1 MRRQIDDFGYWYS
14 PCGRSSREQ
23 EQFEQVEARPQGLEK
38 LFCEIWAVPFSPSLD
53 DFSGRQASAGFLEKL
68 ENAYI
73 EMKTTPPNTPQ
84 RVLEG
89 MRYFISNISTY
100 RYFLAGCNELERS
113 ITPSQSDLDRVA
125 GILGQP
131 PEKMVTNPFSRVGP
145 PQIRLSETRIR
156 FANALELAE
165 CGLLPLIAERNSSL
179 GKQKQESSRLIYE
192 WKVRAGLSKC
202 LELQDKEW
210 FQLALNA
217 KQHDVEAAVIELLT
231 NSEEADRIHTKVSPH
246 SRL

>member
-1 MRRQIDDFGYWYS
+1 MTQVALIPAVLHVCQRVLPTLHIQGGASEPFYQAPKGNRPAILFFREDFVRSLFHELAHYSLAGDMRRQIDDFGYWYS

-100 RYFLAGCNELERS
+100 RC
-113 ITPSQSDLDRVA
+113 
-125 GILGQP
+125 
-131 PEKMVTNPFSRVGP
+131 FS
-145 PQIRLSETRIR
+145 S
-156 FANALELAE
+156 
-165 CGLLPLIAERNSSL
+165 GL
-179 GKQKQESSRLIYE
+179 
-192 WKVRAGLSKC
+192 
-202 LELQDKEW
+202 
-210 FQLALNA
+210 
-217 KQHDVEAAVIELLT
+217 
-231 NSEEADRIHTKVSPH
+231 
-246 SRL
+246 